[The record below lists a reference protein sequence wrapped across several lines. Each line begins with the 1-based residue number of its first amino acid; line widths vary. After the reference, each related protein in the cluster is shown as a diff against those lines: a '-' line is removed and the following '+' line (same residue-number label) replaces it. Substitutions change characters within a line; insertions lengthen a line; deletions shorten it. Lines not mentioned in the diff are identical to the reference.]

1 VIDLETNDISILN
14 LALSKREL
22 LLHELDH
29 AGLDFLQKSKSEN
42 CACLGI
48 LLAHL
53 EELQRGT
60 WCPTH
65 SLVNQ
70 GVQILDFAVP

>member
-29 AGLDFLQKSKSEN
+29 ARLDFLQMSKSEKRLPSDSA
-42 CACLGI
+42 CAP
-48 LLAHL
+48 
-53 EELQRGT
+53 QRASEGY
-60 WCPTH
+60 
-65 SLVNQ
+65 LVPNA
-70 GVQILDFAVP
+70 FAR